1 MEIGRQIKKYRLQS
15 GLSQDELAEKIFVTR
30 QTISNWENDKN
41 YPDIKSLLLLSSLF
55 DISLDIL
62 VKGDLEEMKE
72 QIQTEDIKKLTR
84 DGTIFSILLLGVVVS
99 AIPLALF
106 LDFIGIG
113 IWVLLFIVTMYYAL
127 RIEKQKKT
135 HDIQTYK
142 EILAFSEGK
151 SLTELEKSCERGK
164 RIPEN
169 IFGIRFRT
177 HYIGHFYGDSFF
189 ASLTRSVRKNR

>member
-164 RIPEN
+164 RPYQK
-169 IFGIRFRT
+169 IFLVFVSALITLAISMAIAF
-177 HYIGHFYGDSFF
+177 
-189 ASLTRSVRKNR
+189 LLL